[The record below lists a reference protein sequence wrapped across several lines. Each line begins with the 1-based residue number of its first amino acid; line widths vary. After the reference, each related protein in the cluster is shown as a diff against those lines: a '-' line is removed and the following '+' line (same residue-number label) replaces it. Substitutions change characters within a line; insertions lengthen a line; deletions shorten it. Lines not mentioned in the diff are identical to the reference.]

1 MLELK
6 LNYDSKDTEIVKDII
21 IREVQS
27 IMTQMKTE
35 PYNKKSIGYLNNLI
49 SDFKKVCTNYKIK

>member
-6 LNYDSKDTEIVKDII
+6 LNYNSKDTKTVKDII
-21 IREVQS
+21 IRETQS

-35 PYNKKSIGYLNNLI
+35 PYNKKTIGYLNNLI
-49 SDFKKVCTNYKIK
+49 SDFKKVCTNYEIK